1 MNNDIQ
7 IARFIASGNMSR
19 EDALHE
25 SESLSMSQPTTRQED
40 QKNTAEKLK
49 QKLKSRREN
58 LAKRTKEANKL
69 RKQNP
74 TLGDK
79 LTKYKPKYSKM
90 SRIGKD
96 EGSLTATGKF
106 VGNVAKA
113 GLNVG
118 KAAVGGVAAA
128 RRMGDRIK
136 GAKDR
141 DRAALKVK
149 AAQRMVNRA
158 EAESIKSKTDSK
170 PNKFAPPKASEK
182 KSLPASKSQ
191 KALPQ
196 AKPKPFGKD
205 PDGSPSIG
213 GLARSNK
220 SIRRRLIKQR
230 MVRKEEFIQEV
241 KDKKED
247 KIDKIIDIMKGKNV
261 IKVNPDVKS
270 CASARA

>member
-25 SESLSMSQPTTRQED
+25 SESLSMNQPTTRQED

-49 QKLKSRREN
+49 QKLKLRRKN

-96 EGSLTATGKF
+96 EGSVTATGKF

-182 KSLPASKSQ
+182 KSLPASKAQ

-196 AKPKPFGKD
+196 AKPKPFGKE
-205 PDGSPSIG
+205 I
-213 GLARSNK
+213 N
-220 SIRRRLIKQR
+220 
-230 MVRKEEFIQEV
+230 
-241 KDKKED
+241 
-247 KIDKIIDIMKGKNV
+247 
-261 IKVNPDVKS
+261 
-270 CASARA
+270 